1 MAEENVVYIGKKP
14 PLSYVLAVVTLFN
27 NGHNEVV
34 LKARGK
40 AISRAV
46 DVEQIVKNR
55 FLTNVV
61 TKEIRTG
68 TETINTPD
76 GKTVNVSTIDIVL
89 ARQQ

>member
-1 MAEENVVYIGKKP
+1 
-14 PLSYVLAVVTLFN
+14 
-27 NGHNEVV
+27 
-34 LKARGK
+34 RGK